1 MILKFRKRE
10 KRTLSQRHFIFR
22 GHFRVVLLAVA
33 PFDLEVHANLARRL
47 GLQAEVVGRLGARRH
62 RQFIFMVRN
71 DLRKD
76 LRLRPSISECHF
88 DALLVVLLVRREL
101 VLDRELRV
109 ERLLNYETRFL
120 AVQDDEK
127 GPCRVE

>member
-22 GHFRVVLLAVA
+22 GHFCIIFLAVA
-33 PFDLEVHANLARRL
+33 PLDLQIDPYLPGRL
-47 GLQAEVVGRLGARRH
+47 GLQTQIVGRLGARRH